1 MKILFRVV
9 SVIILAILLLG
20 FSERHFLK
28 RYLSYTGDPL
38 TVPLSWYDPIEK
50 VTGQK
55 DDDLQIASG
64 DILTIKKTALD
75 KASEFAK
82 AESALSLMVIHRGII
97 QHEEYWENEDRSVR
111 FNPQSMSK
119 TVLAM
124 ITGIAISEG
133 HIGSVDDEIGKYI
146 SEWKEDHRGKITI
159 RQALQMSAGIEQ
171 MANSLDVSIFNRA
184 VRHHFG
190 TKFDE
195 MALELKQVDPP
206 GTKYEYNNEV
216 TNILGI
222 VLERATRMRYAE
234 YLSSRIWK
242 PLGLDDAS
250 MYLDREGGSV
260 MKSCCILS
268 RPYDWAKLGLLFLNE
283 GRYKGKK
290 IVPSEWMKEMIIPS
304 PNSDYYGYQI
314 WLGSSYIPLKPM
326 SLIYDKDDNPPLYLA
341 DDMITFAGFG
351 GQRVWISPKNEL
363 IVVYATK
370 KWSNAWD
377 EAKVPNMILQSLQS

>member
-1 MKILFRVV
+1 MKTLPK
-9 SVIILAILLLG
+9 IISIIIFGLLLLG

-38 TVPLSWYDPIEK
+38 TVPLSWYGPIEN
-50 VTGQK
+50 VAGQK
-55 DDDLQIASG
+55 DDNLQIASG
-64 DILTIKKTALD
+64 DTLTIKKAALD
-75 KASEFAK
+75 RVSTFAK
-82 AESALSLMVIHRGII
+82 SESALSLIVIHQGII
-97 QHEEYWENEDRSVR
+97 QHEEYWEDEDRSVR

-124 ITGIAISEG
+124 LTGIAISEG
-133 HIGSVDDEIGKYI
+133 HIESVDDEIGKYI
-146 SEWKEDHRGKITI
+146 SEWKDDNLGSITI
-159 RQALQMSAGIEQ
+159 RQALQMSAGLEQ

-206 GTKYEYNNEV
+206 GVKYEYNNEV

-222 VLERATRMRYAE
+222 VLERSTRMRYAE

-283 GRYKGKK
+283 GEYKGKK

-377 EAKVPNMILQSLQS
+377 EAKVPNIILQSLQ